1 MIYILKTKQSNGVK
15 IVALTMGAAALG
27 FIGVEQTANAST
39 QIDSN
44 HVQIEEGDTLGK
56 IANDY
61 GTSVEALV
69 QTNNIPNKNLIHI
82 GDKLVINIPEKE
94 QDVQTNKTV
103 TNQQAQPTQQTQ
115 KNVTTNYQP
124 TQTQNYATGNSAKD
138 WIAARESGNDYNA
151 VNGRYIG
158 KYQLDASYLNGDY
171 SIANQEKVA
180 DQYVAQRYGS
190 WEAALAFHNSHG
202 WY

>member
-124 TQTQNYATGNSAKD
+124 TQTQNYTTGNSAKD